1 MDYSGLVK
9 AIREGDERTTG
20 KLCAEA
26 TPILKRYL
34 LKKCNANSFDADDA
48 IQKMF
53 EYVIIKI
60 REDEIENPSGLLS
73 YMLKTCRHN
82 YIKMI
87 RENSFDYIDNLSEE
101 PSNTADQLWKL
112 INEERQEILKYCIQQ
127 LRKSYLEF
135 VNYLFSYPGATS
147 EDIAE
152 QFNIT
157 RNNAWIR
164 KHRIINKLTDCV
176 ITKF

>member
-1 MDYSGLVK
+1 MDYSGLVT
-9 AIREGDERTTG
+9 AIREGDERATG
-20 KLCAEA
+20 KLCDEA

-34 LKKCNANSFDADDA
+34 LKKCNATPFDADDA
-48 IQKMF
+48 IQKMY
-53 EYVIIKI
+53 EYIIVKI
-60 REDEIENPSGLLS
+60 RDDEIENPQGLLA

-87 RENSFDYIDNLSEE
+87 RESSFEYIDNLSEE

-112 INEERQEILKYCIQQ
+112 INEEKQEILKFCMRK
-127 LRKSYLEF
+127 LRK
-135 VNYLFSYPGATS
+135 NYWVFMNYMFSYPGATS

-152 QFNIT
+152 KFNIT

-164 KHRIINKLTDCV
+164 KHRVINKLTDCV